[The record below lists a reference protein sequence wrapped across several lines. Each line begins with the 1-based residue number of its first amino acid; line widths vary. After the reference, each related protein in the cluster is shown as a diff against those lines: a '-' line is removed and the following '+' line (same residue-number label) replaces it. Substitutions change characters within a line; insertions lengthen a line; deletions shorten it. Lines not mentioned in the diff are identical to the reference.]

1 MTFQNLLTLNLKWKR
16 LQENNYYQLDSYR
29 GALTFSVGAFF
40 IYICRMK
47 RIFALFVLV
56 VLPICVAAQ
65 QKNISREINKYGQTL
80 YYINN
85 YYLDTTNA
93 SKLVDAAIVA
103 TLRELDPHSSYISA
117 EDVKAMNEPLEA
129 EFEGIGVEF
138 AIIGDTLTVQAT
150 IAGGPSEKVG
160 ILAGDKI
167 VKVDGENI
175 AGISLTN
182 EKVYKFLR
190 GEKGTRVD
198 LGIVRRGEREEL
210 LFTVVRDKIP
220 LNSVDAV
227 YLTDEGVLYIKLSR
241 FAATSA
247 QEILSAFDTYPQRK
261 GVILDLRGNSG
272 GYLYTAI
279 QIANEFLKKGELI
292 VYTEGRSVRTT
303 REFANGDGVYQQGPL
318 AILVD
323 ENSASA
329 SEILSGAVQD
339 WDRGFI
345 VGRKTFGKGLV
356 QQLLPLNDGAQ
367 LRLTVARYHTPS
379 GRGIQAPYQEGKRD
393 AYYMQTLERYQRGE
407 SFSKD
412 SIHFPDSLKYQTL
425 VTHRTVFGGGGI
437 MPDIFVPQDTSSYTP
452 YYGQLLRRGIVQ
464 EYVNALTDEN
474 RVKWG
479 RKYGNFSEFEREF
492 YVSDKMFDGLVDF
505 ASKRGIEPVDEEI
518 KVSRRELEIY
528 IRALVASSIIDRNS
542 FYRVLHKYN
551 DPEFGAALET
561 ILKWDEYSQKYNI
574 TNR

>member
-16 LQENNYYQLDSYR
+16 LQENSSYQLDSYR
-29 GALTFSVGAFF
+29 GALTVSVGAFF

-56 VLPICVAAQ
+56 VLPICVVAQ

-279 QIANEFLKKGELI
+279 QIANEFLKEGELI
-292 VYTEGRSVRTT
+292 VYTEGRSVRTA

-492 YVSDKMFDGLVDF
+492 QVSDKMFDGLVDF

-551 DPEFGAALET
+551 DPEFRAAIET